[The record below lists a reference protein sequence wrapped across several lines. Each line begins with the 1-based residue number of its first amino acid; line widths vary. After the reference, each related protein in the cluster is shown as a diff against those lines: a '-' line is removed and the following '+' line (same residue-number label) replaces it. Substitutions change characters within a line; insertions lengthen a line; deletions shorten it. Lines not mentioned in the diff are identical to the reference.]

1 MMRIEVLTDLRDEQA
16 ERAERWQREED
27 ERVRNEEMIAR
38 SIAEAQAHVTVAQ
51 VVDTDTGVN
60 VTFTDGAMVYLG
72 VDGKSHC
79 PRCAAELCIHHKAA
93 LPEWERRREE
103 LAQANKERWGPRMYR
118 SIGLD
123 PAEYLEE

>member
-1 MMRIEVLTDLRDEQA
+1 MRIEVLLDLQDEQA
-16 ERAERWQREED
+16 ERAERWQREAD
-27 ERVRNEEMIAR
+27 ERVRN
-38 SIAEAQAHVTVAQ
+38 AENIAQAVADAQARVTIAQ
-51 VVDTDTGVN
+51 VIDTDTGVE

-72 VDGKSHC
+72 VNGKSHC
-79 PRCAAELCIHHKAA
+79 PCCAEELCIHHKAA

-123 PAEYLEE
+123 PDDYLE